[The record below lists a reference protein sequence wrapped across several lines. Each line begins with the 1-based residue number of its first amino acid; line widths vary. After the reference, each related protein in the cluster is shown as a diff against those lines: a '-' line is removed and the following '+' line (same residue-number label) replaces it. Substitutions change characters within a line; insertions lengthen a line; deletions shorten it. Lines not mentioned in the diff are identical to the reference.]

1 MFPSTQTHTLDCH
14 CIKCHNS
21 HQKSSYAAKR
31 TETHR
36 NKRARVEA
44 AMRNMDVDTEVIPT
58 SRSDSVEA
66 MDGQANSPFLDAAS
80 MFDNDRDDN
89 DFDDNVEDEVNE
101 IEIEDFNSEDPF
113 AAPDM
118 PKNEVHQFIAIFTVL
133 FASRHVVDKGAAVLI
148 EFINNLLRI
157 YDQDFQLPTSLA
169 GLQKI
174 TGFSAITKGIKKF
187 VVCQDCH
194 IVYQDIVSA
203 PPRCVSSK
211 LGARSACNCNLT
223 KSISSGALVAKRE
236 YVYQSIKNTLSVFFR
251 RPSFEAKILRGTII
265 DPMHNL
271 FLGTSKRLMDRWID
285 EKTIGPE
292 EFASL
297 EKIAETMVLPRDY
310 TTLTTKIGKGFSYM
324 KADEWKSWVLV
335 YSPLLLH
342 GILPPLQFKNWMYFV
357 DACRYYVKPSI
368 TFDEITTAHSLL
380 EKFCNAC
387 NVDYTATILTCNMHL
402 HLHLHEC
409 IRDFGPV
416 YGYWLFGFERYN
428 GILKNFKT
436 NGKDGFEATYM
447 KNFVQNAYKGD
458 YVNAV
463 LKSSSQIPFI
473 HTLSKLVTTSIPAA
487 TVTTLSSRPFRLQAF
502 VQGYTDPYNPP
513 KGNEPLPPSTFP
525 LKYKKPSVMDD
536 SDYLHL
542 LEYYQVAYNLPDLA
556 SYQDTSYNRPA
567 LDNQIIKLKSIDIL
581 GQHYQGTNNSTISRG
596 SLVQAKFVGSNGNII
611 LGFAGQIQYLFTHS
625 FQLPPTHNLHLTR
638 MVHDH
643 QHVFAFI
650 KWFRTSSDRSR
661 EDDGVEFC
669 LPTFSP
675 DSYHS
680 IIPVHRILL
689 EVATA
694 TIATSRNVSKMLVI
708 PLPKKL
714 YA

>member
-1 MFPSTQTHTLDCH
+1 MFPSTQIHTLDCH

-31 TETHR
+31 TETRR

-169 GLQKI
+169 GLQKM

-194 IVYQDIVSA
+194 TVYQDIVSA

-211 LGARSACNCNLT
+211 LGARSACNCNLM

-251 RPSFEAKILRGTII
+251 CPSFEAKILCFDEENCRDNGTAQRLHHTDNQNWKGLQLHESRRVEI
-265 DPMHNL
+265 MGSGL
-271 FLGTSKRLMDRWID
+271 F
-285 EKTIGPE
+285 
-292 EFASL
+292 FC
-297 EKIAETMVLPRDY
+297 
-310 TTLTTKIGKGFSYM
+310 
-324 KADEWKSWVLV
+324 LV
-335 YSPLLLH
+335 AWYS
-342 GILPPLQFKNWMYFV
+342 PPLQFKNWMYFV
-357 DACRYYVKPSI
+357 DACQYYIKPSI
-368 TFDEITTAHSLL
+368 TFDEITTTHSLL

-387 NVDYTATILTCNMHL
+387 NIDYTATILTCNMHL

-409 IRDFGPV
+409 ICDFGLV
-416 YGYWLFGFERYN
+416 YGYWLFGFEQYN
-428 GILKNFKT
+428 GILKNFKI

-447 KNFVQNAYKGD
+447 KNFVQNAYKDD
-458 YVNAV
+458 YINAV

-487 TVTTLSSRPFRLQAF
+487 TVTTLSSCPFRLQEF
-502 VQGYTDPYNPP
+502 VQGYTDSYNPP
-513 KGNEPLPPSTFP
+513 KGNEPLPPFTFP
-525 LKYKKPSVMDD
+525 LKYKKPS
-536 SDYLHL
+536 
-542 LEYYQVAYNLPDLA
+542 
-556 SYQDTSYNRPA
+556 
-567 LDNQIIKLKSIDIL
+567 
-581 GQHYQGTNNSTISRG
+581 
-596 SLVQAKFVGSNGNII
+596 AKFVGSNGNII

-643 QHVFAFI
+643 QQVFAFI
-650 KWFRTSSDRSR
+650 KWFHTSSDRLR
-661 EDDGVEFC
+661 EDDSVEFC

-680 IIPVHRILL
+680 IISVYHILL

>member
-1 MFPSTQTHTLDCH
+1 MFSSTQTHTLDCH

-21 HQKSSYAAKR
+21 HQKSSYAAKH
-31 TETHR
+31 TETHC

-44 AMRNMDVDTEVIPT
+44 AMRNMDVDTEIILT
-58 SRSDSVEA
+58 SHSDSVEA
-66 MDGQANSPFLDAAS
+66 MDGQANSSFLDAAS
-80 MFDNDRDDN
+80 IFDNDRDN
-89 DFDDNVEDEVNE
+89 NNFDDNVEDEVNE
-101 IEIEDFNSEDPF
+101 IKIEDFNSEDPF
-113 AAPDM
+113 AASDM
-118 PKNEVHQFIAIFTVL
+118 PENEVHQFIAIFMVL

-169 GLQKI
+169 GLQKM

-187 VVCQDCH
+187 VMCQDCH
-194 IVYQDIVSA
+194 TVYQDIVSA

-211 LGARSACNCNLT
+211 LGARSACHCNLT
-223 KSISSGALVAKRE
+223 KFISSGALVAKRE
-236 YVYQSIKNTLSVFFR
+236 YVYQSIKNTLSVFFC
-251 RPSFEAKILRGTII
+251 RPSFEAKIY
-265 DPMHNL
+265 
-271 FLGTSKRLMDRWID
+271 
-285 EKTIGPE
+285 EKTIKPE
-292 EFASL
+292 EFAL
-297 EKIAETMVLPRDY
+297 MKKIAETIILPRDY

-335 YSPLLLH
+335 YSPVLLH
-342 GILPPLQFKNWMYFV
+342 GILPPIQFKNWMYFV
-357 DACRYYVKPSI
+357 NACQYYIKLSI
-368 TFDEITTAHSLL
+368 MFDEITTAHSLL
-380 EKFCNAC
+380 ETFCNAC

-409 IRDFGPV
+409 IRDFGLV
-416 YGYWLFGFERYN
+416 M
-428 GILKNFKT
+428 NFKT

-473 HTLSKLVTTSIPAA
+473 HTLSKLVTTSIPAT
-487 TVTTLSSRPFRLQAF
+487 TVTTLSSHPFRLQAF
-502 VQGYTDPYNPP
+502 VQGYTDSYNPL

-581 GQHYQGTNNSTISRG
+581 GQHYRGTNNSTISHG

-611 LGFAGQIQYLFTHS
+611 LGFAGQIQL
-625 FQLPPTHNLHLTR
+625 
-638 MVHDH
+638 
-643 QHVFAFI
+643 
-650 KWFRTSSDRSR
+650 R

-669 LPTFSP
+669 LPMFSP

-694 TIATSRNVSKMLVI
+694 TIATSRNVRKMLVI

>member
-1 MFPSTQTHTLDCH
+1 MFPSTQTHTLDCY

-21 HQKSSYAAKR
+21 HQKSSYAAKH

-36 NKRARVEA
+36 NKRAKVEA
-44 AMRNMDVDTEVIPT
+44 TMRNIDVDTEVIPT
-58 SRSDSVEA
+58 SRSNSVEA
-66 MDGQANSPFLDAAS
+66 MDGQANSPFLNAAS
-80 MFDNDRDDN
+80 MFDNDRDNN

-118 PKNEVHQFIAIFTVL
+118 PENEVYQFIAIFTVL

-157 YDQDFQLPTSLA
+157 YNQDFQLPTSLA
-169 GLQKI
+169 GLQK
-174 TGFSAITKGIKKF
+174 TAGFSAITKGIKKF
-187 VVCQDCH
+187 VVCQDYH
-194 IVYQDIVSA
+194 TVYQDIVSA
-203 PPRCVSSK
+203 PPQCVSAK

-223 KSISSGALVAKRE
+223 KSISSGALVAKCK

-251 RPSFEAKILRGTII
+251 CPSFKAKILHGTII

-271 FLGTSKRLMDRWID
+271 FLGTSKRLMDWWIA

-292 EFASL
+292 EFAL
-297 EKIAETMVLPRDY
+297 MEKIAETMVLPRDY

-324 KADEWKSWVLV
+324 KVDEWKSWVL
-335 YSPLLLH
+335 
-342 GILPPLQFKNWMYFV
+342 IYFPV
-357 DACRYYVKPSI
+357 LFI

-387 NVDYTATILTCNMHL
+387 NIDYTTTILTCNMHL

-436 NGKDGFEATYM
+436 NGKDGFEATYI
-447 KNFVQNAYKGD
+447 KNFVQNTYKGD

-473 HTLSKLVTTSIPAA
+473 HTLSKLVTTSIPTT

-502 VQGYTDPYNPP
+502 VQGYTDPYNSP
-513 KGNEPLPPSTFP
+513 KGNKPLPPSTFP

-567 LDNQIIKLKSIDIL
+567 LDNQIIKL
-581 GQHYQGTNNSTISRG
+581 NTISRG

-638 MVHDH
+638 MVHYH

-650 KWFRTSSDRSR
+650 KSR
-661 EDDGVEFC
+661 EDDGVKFC

>member
-1 MFPSTQTHTLDCH
+1 
-14 CIKCHNS
+14 
-21 HQKSSYAAKR
+21 
-31 TETHR
+31 
-36 NKRARVEA
+36 
-44 AMRNMDVDTEVIPT
+44 
-58 SRSDSVEA
+58 
-66 MDGQANSPFLDAAS
+66 
-80 MFDNDRDDN
+80 
-89 DFDDNVEDEVNE
+89 
-101 IEIEDFNSEDPF
+101 
-113 AAPDM
+113 
-118 PKNEVHQFIAIFTVL
+118 
-133 FASRHVVDKGAAVLI
+133 
-148 EFINNLLRI
+148 
-157 YDQDFQLPTSLA
+157 
-169 GLQKI
+169 
-174 TGFSAITKGIKKF
+174 
-187 VVCQDCH
+187 
-194 IVYQDIVSA
+194 
-203 PPRCVSSK
+203 
-211 LGARSACNCNLT
+211 
-223 KSISSGALVAKRE
+223 
-236 YVYQSIKNTLSVFFR
+236 
-251 RPSFEAKILRGTII
+251 
-265 DPMHNL
+265 
-271 FLGTSKRLMDRWID
+271 
-285 EKTIGPE
+285 
-292 EFASL
+292 
-297 EKIAETMVLPRDY
+297 
-310 TTLTTKIGKGFSYM
+310 M

-335 YSPLLLH
+335 YSPVLLH

-581 GQHYQGTNNSTISRG
+581 GQHYRGTNNSTISRG

>member
-31 TETHR
+31 TETRR
-36 NKRARVEA
+36 NKRARVEV
-44 AMRNMDVDTEVIPT
+44 AMRNMDVDTEIIPI

-66 MDGQANSPFLDAAS
+66 MDGQTNSPFLDATS
-80 MFDNDRDDN
+80 MFDNDRDNN

-101 IEIEDFNSEDPF
+101 IEIEDFNSQDQYPF
-113 AAPDM
+113 AAPNM
-118 PKNEVHQFIAIFTVL
+118 PENEVHQFIAIFTVL

-169 GLQKI
+169 NLQKM

-194 IVYQDIVSA
+194 TVYQDIVSA
-203 PPRCVSSK
+203 PSRCVSSK

-223 KSISSGALVAKRE
+223 KSVSSSALVAKRE
-236 YVYQSIKNTLSVFFR
+236 YVYQSIKNTLSAFFCH
-251 RPSFEAKILRGTII
+251 PSFKAKILCFDGENCRDNGTAQRLHHTDNQNWKGLQLHESRRVEII
-265 DPMHNL
+265 GSGL
-271 FLGTSKRLMDRWID
+271 FSC
-285 EKTIGPE
+285 
-292 EFASL
+292 
-297 EKIAETMVLPRDY
+297 
-310 TTLTTKIGKGFSYM
+310 
-324 KADEWKSWVLV
+324 LV
-335 YSPLLLH
+335 
-342 GILPPLQFKNWMYFV
+342 
-357 DACRYYVKPSI
+357 ACI

-409 IRDFGPV
+409 IRDFGP
-416 YGYWLFGFERYN
+416 
-428 GILKNFKT
+428 NFKT
-436 NGKDGFEATYM
+436 NDKDGFEATYM

-525 LKYKKPSVMDD
+525 LKYKKPS
-536 SDYLHL
+536 
-542 LEYYQVAYNLPDLA
+542 
-556 SYQDTSYNRPA
+556 
-567 LDNQIIKLKSIDIL
+567 
-581 GQHYQGTNNSTISRG
+581 
-596 SLVQAKFVGSNGNII
+596 AKFVSSNGNII

-638 MVHDH
+638 IVHDH

-650 KWFRTSSDRSR
+650 KWFRTSSDRSH

-669 LPTFSP
+669 LSTFSS

>member
-1 MFPSTQTHTLDCH
+1 MFPSTQIHTLDCH

-31 TETHR
+31 TETRR

-44 AMRNMDVDTEVIPT
+44 AMRNMDVDTEVILT
-58 SRSDSVEA
+58 SHSDSVEA

-169 GLQKI
+169 GLQKM

-194 IVYQDIVSA
+194 TVYQDIVSA

-236 YVYQSIKNTLSVFFR
+236 YVYQSIKNTLSVFFH

-271 FLGTSKRLMDRWID
+271 FLGTSKRLMDWWID

-292 EFASL
+292 EFASM

-335 YSPLLLH
+335 NSPVLLH

-357 DACRYYVKPSI
+357 DACQYYVKPSI

-409 IRDFGPV
+409 IRDFGP
-416 YGYWLFGFERYN
+416 
-428 GILKNFKT
+428 NFKT

-458 YVNAV
+458 YINAV
-463 LKSSSQIPFI
+463 LKSSSQFPFI
-473 HTLSKLVTTSIPAA
+473 HTLSKLVTTSIPAT

-502 VQGYTDPYNPP
+502 
-513 KGNEPLPPSTFP
+513 GNEPLPPSTFP
-525 LKYKKPSVMDD
+525 LKYKKPLVMDD

-567 LDNQIIKLKSIDIL
+567 LDNQIIKL
-581 GQHYQGTNNSTISRG
+581 NTISHG
-596 SLVQAKFVGSNGNII
+596 SLVQTKFVGSNGNII

-625 FQLPPTHNLHLTR
+625 FQLPPMHNLHLTC

-708 PLPKKL
+708 PLLKKL

>member
-1 MFPSTQTHTLDCH
+1 MFPFTQIHTLDCH

-21 HQKSSYAAKR
+21 HQKSSYAAKC
-31 TETHR
+31 TETRR

-44 AMRNMDVDTEVIPT
+44 AMRNMNVDTEVILT
-58 SRSDSVEA
+58 SCSDSVEA

-101 IEIEDFNSEDPF
+101 IKIEDFNSEDPF
-113 AAPDM
+113 TASDM
-118 PKNEVHQFIAIFTVL
+118 LENEVHQFIAIFMVL

-157 YDQDFQLPTSLA
+157 YNQDFQLPTSLA
-169 GLQKI
+169 GLQKM

-194 IVYQDIVSA
+194 TVYQDIVSA

-211 LGARSACNCNLT
+211 LGARSACNLH
-223 KSISSGALVAKRE
+223 
-236 YVYQSIKNTLSVFFR
+236 
-251 RPSFEAKILRGTII
+251 GTII

-271 FLGTSKRLMDRWID
+271 FLGTSKRLMDWWID

-292 EFASL
+292 EFASM

-324 KADEWKSWVLV
+324 KADKWKSWVLV
-335 YSPLLLH
+335 YSPVLLH

-357 DACRYYVKPSI
+357 DACQYYVKPSI

-416 YGYWLFGFERYN
+416 YGYWLFGFEQYN
-428 GILKNFKT
+428 SILKNFKT

-447 KNFVQNAYKGD
+447 KNFVQNTYKGD

-525 LKYKKPSVMDD
+525 LKYKKPS
-536 SDYLHL
+536 
-542 LEYYQVAYNLPDLA
+542 
-556 SYQDTSYNRPA
+556 
-567 LDNQIIKLKSIDIL
+567 SIDIL
-581 GQHYQGTNNSTISRG
+581 GQHYRGTNNSTISRR
-596 SLVQAKFVGSNGNII
+596 SLIQAKFVGSNGNII

-661 EDDGVEFC
+661 EDDSVEFC

-694 TIATSRNVSKMLVI
+694 TIVTSRNVSKMLVI